1 MTTVESNDSTVGFFF
16 SSFVTSARTLPVSM
30 AARSLTRDA
39 LWEVDDVEWVLAPLT
54 VVLTAVSNIT
64 LLAHEGRVVWLT
76 RRLIPPKLLV
86 LSLCSADLLA
96 TVTGFLPLWLFF
108 VLPHSASPALLVT
121 SPPEP
126 AWSSS
131 ENSSGVSPSVSPSSS
146 VSTDSTSSSD
156 HSVGVAGVNPVVL
169 TAGYSVSVFLLAMFW
184 TLAQCIVVVMGIERF
199 LALRAPFFYT
209 ARCSSQ
215 AFLAVIGLLALA
227 SGGVGAFHMLVH
239 RHDVRTDP
247 VVYAGFVDSGSLA
260 YNAFT
265 LTQGLVWTVV
275 LLLCNWAVTHELR
288 RMEQRVTV
296 MRMKDQ
302 SEYLKQLSLVHGAGR
317 EFARFM
323 MAVNVVFL
331 LSSLPNLVSNT
342 NSQFRLSSLPNPV
355 GNSVSFRFPRK
366 HGL

>member
-1 MTTVESNDSTVGFFF
+1 
-16 SSFVTSARTLPVSM
+16 
-30 AARSLTRDA
+30 
-39 LWEVDDVEWVLAPLT
+39 
-54 VVLTAVSNIT
+54 
-64 LLAHEGRVVWLT
+64 
-76 RRLIPPKLLV
+76 
-86 LSLCSADLLA
+86 
-96 TVTGFLPLWLFF
+96 
-108 VLPHSASPALLVT
+108 
-121 SPPEP
+121 
-126 AWSSS
+126 
-131 ENSSGVSPSVSPSSS
+131 
-146 VSTDSTSSSD
+146 
-156 HSVGVAGVNPVVL
+156 
-169 TAGYSVSVFLLAMFW
+169 MFW

-331 LSSLPNLVSNT
+331 LSSLPNLIRFAVQYFCWRMSHISALLNPFLYGFLRKSLRSRIRRALNRHVPCLRSNQVEDLDPAPT
-342 NSQFRLSSLPNPV
+342 TVRFNARLSSATM
-355 GNSVSFRFPRK
+355 PRDPEASTVQ
-366 HGL
+366 LSA